1 MPEPSGLAVKDG
13 LKIFSYFG
21 GDCPVVV
28 VCCGRGVLF
37 GSDARDNF
45 DARTHLDTR
54 DARINFD
61 ARRPRCLRSIWRH
74 RLARIFV
81 QVHDRL
87 PHKRP
92 LLFFRVFACPP
103 PPGRCV
109 RYLRRKRPFLFV
121 FSPVAAAFG
130 CLSDPVLFFLGI
142 FAY

>member
-87 PHKRP
+87 PRERP
-92 LLFFRVFACPP
+92 LLFFRVFAADLLPP
-103 PPGRCV
+103 PICLANDPSCPFSV
-109 RYLRRKRPFLFV
+109 RSLLR
-121 FSPVAAAFG
+121 SNAFRTRF
-130 CLSDPVLFFLGI
+130 CSF
-142 FAY
+142 